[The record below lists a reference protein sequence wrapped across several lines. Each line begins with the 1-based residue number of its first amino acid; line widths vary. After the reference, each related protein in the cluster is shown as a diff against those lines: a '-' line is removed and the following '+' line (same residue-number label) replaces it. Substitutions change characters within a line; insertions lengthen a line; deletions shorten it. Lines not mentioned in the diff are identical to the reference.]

1 MSDSAAAHLRKV
13 DPILRAIIRRHGPP
27 RIEPQTRHSP
37 YEALVR
43 AVAYQQLNGKAAE
56 TILARFIALF
66 PERRFPEPTDIL
78 AADDARLRQSGF
90 SRSKVAAIRD
100 IAANTLAGVVPPRR
114 SAMHMEDEELIERLT
129 AVRGV
134 GRWTVEMLLIFNFG
148 RTDVLPVDDYGV
160 RAGFKIAYRRRE
172 LPSLQQLLAYGERW
186 RPFRSAAA
194 WYLWRA
200 LEDAKKAAKRSE

>member
-43 AVAYQQLNGKAAE
+43 AVAYQQLNGRAAE

-78 AADDARLRQSGF
+78 AADEARLRQSGL

-100 IAANTLAGVVPPRR
+100 IADKTLAGVVPTRR
-114 SAMHMEDEELIERLT
+114 SALRMDDEELIERLT

-148 RTDVLPVDDYGV
+148 RPDVLPVDDYGV

-172 LPSLQQLLAYGERW
+172 LPSPQQLLAYGERW